1 MQQKVSTSSLEL
13 KEELERVMRSLHI
26 VEEWSY
32 RNDNS
37 FILQCLREEREK
49 DFGLSRGKSFLMMRV
64 IQ

>member
-1 MQQKVSTSSLEL
+1 MQQKVSTSSPEL

-26 VEEWSY
+26 AEEWSY

-49 DFGLSRGKSFLMMRV
+49 DFGLS
-64 IQ
+64 